1 MVTLSTHPVSLMWYV
16 YAVLM
21 AGDEG
26 SSKGKGQARKDFA
39 TACTRKLIFETVPK
53 DIIYDCYR
61 GVKEVVLTA
70 KCHAE
75 RSVPRPDPHRPPG
88 VYDALAEYAR
98 KYALSEPLHVA
109 IQISHRESPTWQRQY
124 LSFGCIRLR
133 LIVNAEKA
141 NAHANQ
147 PHDRITYGFHDMPI
161 DVDRPDAMYMAFM
174 MRGVV
179 HFREGTAEQR
189 PQYGGLAEDLGD
201 VLFTCMR
208 RDRGWLGKI
217 YLCGVPELLLS
228 PEERER
234 AGEDVNERT
243 LYKIYNTFLPYDRP
257 SWQEFAAQ
265 VHLVEPN
272 YRRSMAEVADDHKK

>member
-1 MVTLSTHPVSLMWYV
+1 MVTLSTHPVSLMWCI

-75 RSVPRPDPHRPPG
+75 WSEARPDPYKPPG

-98 KYALSEPLHVA
+98 KYALSEPLHVN
-109 IQISHRESPTWQRQY
+109 IQISHRELPTWQRQY

-161 DVDRPDAMYMAFM
+161 DVHRPDALFMAFM

-234 AGEDVNERT
+234 AGADVNERT
-243 LYKIYNTFLPYDRP
+243 LYKIYNTFLLYDRP

-265 VHLVEPN
+265 VHLVEPD
-272 YRRSMAEVADDHKK
+272 YRRSMAEVDSDHKK